1 VYEKSIE
8 LNDLDLC
15 LDSLEVVYGLRSRE
29 PLRHIRHSETVRDIL
44 GFRGPLIGN
53 GLWELVM

>member
-15 LDSLEVVYGLRSRE
+15 LDSLEGVYGLRSRE
-29 PLRHIRHSETVRDIL
+29 PLRHIRH
-44 GFRGPLIGN
+44 
-53 GLWELVM
+53 